1 MSNLWITPEELGDY
15 AESEYAYEAA
25 KAASNLLWALS
36 GRKYSGTVTVTER
49 YVCVNRLYRYG
60 ASLRNSSPQLLN
72 GEVYN
77 IPTNDFD
84 YMYDTTSDGSSASR
98 RVKLRG
104 RPVQTVHTIRN
115 VAGEIVDPS
124 SYYLVDHSTLQAT
137 AGQAW
142 VPCDIE
148 VTYSYGIDPPTLGRM
163 AARTLALEFAKL
175 WNGDDDCILPQRVTS
190 ISRQGVSYTLL
201 DNQDFIDDMRTGLY
215 AVDIFL
221 KSANPDKAR
230 ARSRVFSPDIAK
242 ARRYTPKALRE
253 GVSELD
259 IAVPAATT
267 GTASSSVSLASLNA
281 QFLVTE
287 GGWTPYAILRSYSEN
302 KSVTLTGAVTTVDP
316 TPTAINLA
324 TRSIVSNVAIM
335 TTSAAHN
342 LYVGTSIVIA
352 NAHATFNG
360 TYTVLSVLNSTT
372 FTYTKTNSNI
382 AEVASSGTVTA
393 ASDTRLVTTVGYAD
407 AYSAIGK
414 VDPGTYD
421 VYASHGTAPNIE
433 TVHIGTGNLT
443 IALAPTTTNAIII
456 GAS

>member
-104 RPVQTVHTIRN
+104 RPVQTIHTVRN
-115 VAGEIVDPS
+115 IAGEIVDPS

-201 DNQDFIDDMRTGLY
+201 DNQDFIDDIHTGLY
-215 AVDIFL
+215 AVDIF
-221 KSANPDKAR
+221 
-230 ARSRVFSPDIAK
+230 
-242 ARRYTPKALRE
+242 
-253 GVSELD
+253 
-259 IAVPAATT
+259 
-267 GTASSSVSLASLNA
+267 
-281 QFLVTE
+281 
-287 GGWTPYAILRSYSEN
+287 
-302 KSVTLTGAVTTVDP
+302 
-316 TPTAINLA
+316 
-324 TRSIVSNVAIM
+324 
-335 TTSAAHN
+335 
-342 LYVGTSIVIA
+342 
-352 NAHATFNG
+352 
-360 TYTVLSVLNSTT
+360 
-372 FTYTKTNSNI
+372 
-382 AEVASSGTVTA
+382 
-393 ASDTRLVTTVGYAD
+393 
-407 AYSAIGK
+407 
-414 VDPGTYD
+414 
-421 VYASHGTAPNIE
+421 
-433 TVHIGTGNLT
+433 
-443 IALAPTTTNAIII
+443 
-456 GAS
+456 